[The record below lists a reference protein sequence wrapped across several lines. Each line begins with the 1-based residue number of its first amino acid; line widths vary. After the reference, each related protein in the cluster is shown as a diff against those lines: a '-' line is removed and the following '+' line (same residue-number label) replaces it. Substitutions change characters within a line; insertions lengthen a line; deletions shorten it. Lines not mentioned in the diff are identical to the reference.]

1 MIFAKLFSRPAHAEA
16 YPGFRSSQLR
26 CSVRKGALRNFAK
39 FTGKHLCQSL
49 FFNEVAGLR
58 LQISVNF
65 VKFLRI
71 PPSQNTSG
79 WLIQSFA
86 AIVNGYKTLTVVS
99 KLSTLV
105 VCRGPWQRP
114 CHNCIKRFNTKWSTK
129 LYLNIFV
136 RLSHGKK
143 SKENNTNKE

>member
-1 MIFAKLFSRPAHAEA
+1 MIFAKLFSRPAHAGA

-26 CSVRKGALRNFAK
+26 CSVRKGALRNFAN

-49 FFNEVAGLR
+49 FFNEVADLR

-65 VKFLRI
+65 VKYLRI
-71 PPSQNTSG
+71 PSSQNTSG

-86 AIVNGYKTLTVVS
+86 AIVNDYKTLTVVS

-129 LYLNIFV
+129 LYQNIFV

-143 SKENNTNKE
+143 SQREQHK